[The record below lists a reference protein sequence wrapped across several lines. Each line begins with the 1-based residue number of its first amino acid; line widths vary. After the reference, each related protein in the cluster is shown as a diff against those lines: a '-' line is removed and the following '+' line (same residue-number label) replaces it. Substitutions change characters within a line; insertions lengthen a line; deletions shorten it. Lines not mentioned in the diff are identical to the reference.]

1 MNDMMVDIVVVVV
14 VVSKI
19 VIMMPCAALIKADW

>member
-1 MNDMMVDIVVVVV
+1 MNDMMVDIVVVV